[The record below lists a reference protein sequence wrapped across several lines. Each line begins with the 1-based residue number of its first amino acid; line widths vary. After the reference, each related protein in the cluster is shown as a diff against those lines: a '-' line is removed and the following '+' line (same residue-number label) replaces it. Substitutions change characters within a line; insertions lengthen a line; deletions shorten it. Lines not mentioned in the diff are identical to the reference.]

1 MPLMRSMAESESATA
16 PLPTTLPS
24 KPAPSTA
31 ATSCFCRHA
40 STIYTIAMS
49 TYPRKYELHSR

>member
-1 MPLMRSMAESESATA
+1 MPLMRRMAESESATA

-24 KPAPSTA
+24 NPAPSTT

-40 STIYTIAMS
+40 NTSYIVLMVHARADAVPLI
-49 TYPRKYELHSR
+49 E